1 MVEDRIYVDRGI
13 DAGTAALLSNNGWNS
28 PMAAMAMMNG
38 GMGMNG
44 VNGWMNNPLK
54 DEHFR

>member
-13 DAGTAALLSNNGWNS
+13 DAGTAALLSNNRMNN
-28 PMAAMAMMNG
+28 PLTAMALMNG
-38 GMGMNG
+38 GMNGMNG

-54 DEHFR
+54 